1 MINRDT
7 HRELCEKYEAVKRD
21 AKYWETQ
28 AKTLRTRNVH
38 LLKKRIEQLE
48 AQIKLWKGTAP

>member
-1 MINRDT
+1 MINKDT

-21 AKYWETQ
+21 AKDWEAQ

-38 LLKKRIEQLE
+38 LLEDVERLSVQLR
-48 AQIKLWKGTAP
+48 LWKGTAP